1 MIMRTYMNVV
11 SGALR
16 AIVAGSLLVMPFCAA
31 AQDWPR
37 KGLTLVAPFTAGGI
51 TDILTRIMA
60 DGLGKALGQ
69 PAVVENRAGA
79 GGSIG
84 LAYVLSQPADGYT
97 LAMGGNGPSAIVP
110 SLNPNVKYAPRDFEA
125 VAFVAALPSM
135 LVVHPSVPGK
145 TVQEFAAYAKS
156 QGASVTCASH
166 GEGSF
171 NHLACVQFNRIT
183 GSAMTHVP
191 YKGASAVN
199 ADLLTGRVQVY
210 FAVLPTVISFIRSGQ
225 LKALATGDQER
236 VAALPDVPTLKEAG
250 VPGIVIGSW
259 NALYVKA
266 GTPAPVLARL
276 RAESDKI
283 LKRPEVVARIAA
295 TDAVTRPIDAARLGQ
310 MTQDE
315 YDAYGRIARE
325 GGVKLN

>member
-1 MIMRTYMNVV
+1 MTGLLKTRFKLLAVV
-11 SGALR
+11 FLALP
-16 AIVAGSLLVMPFCAA
+16 AQGF

-60 DGLGKALGQ
+60 DELGKSLGQ

-84 LAYVLSQPADGYT
+84 LNYVLSQPADGYT
-97 LAMGGNGPSAIVP
+97 LVMGGNGPSAIVP
-110 SLNPNVKYAPRDFEA
+110 SLNPNAGYGPKNFEP
-125 VAFVAALPSM
+125 VGFVAGLPSM

-145 TVQEFAAYAKS
+145 TPLEFAAYAKS
-156 QGASVTCASH
+156 QGAKVSCASH

-171 NHLACVQFNRIT
+171 NHLACVQFNKIT

-210 FAVLPTVISFIRSGQ
+210 FAVLPTVLSFVRSGQ

-250 VPGIVIGSW
+250 IPGIVIGSW

-276 RAESDKI
+276 RAETEKI
-283 LKRPEVVARIAA
+283 LKRPYVIARIAA
-295 TDAVTRPIDAARLGQ
+295 TDAVTKPISAERMGQ
-310 MTQDE
+310 MTAEE
-315 YDAYGRIARE
+315 YEAYGRIAKE
-325 GGVKLN
+325 GNITLN